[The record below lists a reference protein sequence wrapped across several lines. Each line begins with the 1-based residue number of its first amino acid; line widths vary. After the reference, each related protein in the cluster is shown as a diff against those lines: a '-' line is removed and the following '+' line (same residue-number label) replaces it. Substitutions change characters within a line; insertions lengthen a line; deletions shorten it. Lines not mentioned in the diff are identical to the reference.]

1 MGDVGDAA
9 VGRRVA
15 RRVLECLAQRRELGR
30 AALRGG
36 QQGRAA
42 RLCYRHRGDA
52 LVDGELAQ
60 LREAA
65 VVDAGETIAGETKAA
80 SARTVS
86 EHSSVG
92 FEIALNGGWVRTR
105 KLYCCTCTLVQL

>member
-65 VVDAGETIAGETKAA
+65 VVDAGTTQAKR
-80 SARTVS
+80 S
-86 EHSSVG
+86 SSVG
-92 FEIALNGGWVRTR
+92 SHCQRALLGR
-105 KLYCCTCTLVQL
+105 L